1 MALHIAVG
9 ERTGRHHLGV
19 EQGVTR
25 EQAVKKP
32 AVAIGPIHHRRN
44 TESPPAQW
52 LIYIDF
58 IFWQVLHLG
67 RF

>member
-1 MALHIAVG
+1 M
-9 ERTGRHHLGV
+9 
-19 EQGVTR
+19 TR
-25 EQAVKKP
+25 EQSVKKT
-32 AVAIGPIHHRRN
+32 AMAIGPIHHRRN

-52 LIYIDF
+52 LIYINF